1 MHDETK
7 ATLVENTFGA
17 LGAVVKERLIHRNR
31 MDRLEAEKEHDLE
44 IARIR
49 QGLSA
54 DEEAQQ
60 ETIDEVTTAPDP
72 TPAEIEAAIDELIA
86 EEMCAVCQELL
97 RGLKA
102 RSPREQ
108 VRGVMEYGTFKKE
121 LDSDAGIDELKALI
135 AETEVL
141 HAVLE
146 ENLSP
151 GG

>member
-7 ATLVENTFGA
+7 GAIVENTFGT
-17 LGAVVKERLIHRNR
+17 LGAIVKDRLIHRNR
-31 MDRLEAEKEHDLE
+31 MDRLEAEKEHDME

-49 QGLSA
+49 QGLTT
-54 DEEAQQ
+54 DEEAVQ
-60 ETIDEVTTAPDP
+60 ETVDEVSTATEP

-97 RGLKA
+97 RGLKQ
-102 RSPREQ
+102 RTPQEQ
-108 VRGVMEYGTFKKE
+108 VRGIFEYGRFKDS
-121 LDSDAGIDELKALI
+121 LDQDAGVDELKALI
-135 AETEVL
+135 AQTEVL